1 MTWKHPVTLLRAGLG
16 IIGIVIIFLGLDVAL
31 GGIRTLGW
39 MGTPDYLEIVD
50 STAFRV
56 QDSHFR
62 FLGGVWV
69 GVGVV
74 FFAGAFLLRRLR
86 TVLIVLCGVIFI
98 GGIARFSAFDLR
110 VLFSLSVLP
119 SLLAELIL
127 FPVIGYWIH
136 KYVEPER

>member
-1 MTWKHPVTLLRAGLG
+1 MTWKHPVTLLRVGLG
-16 IIGIVIIFLGLDVAL
+16 IIGLVIIFLGFDVAF

-50 STAFRV
+50 STAFRI

-62 FLGGVWV
+62 FLGGVWL
-69 GVGVV
+69 GIGIV
-74 FFAGAFLLRRLR
+74 FCAGAFRLRRLR

-98 GGIARFSAFDLR
+98 GGIARFSAFDIGVLLR
-110 VLFSLSVLP
+110 LSVLP

-127 FPVIGYWIH
+127 FPVLGYWIY
-136 KYVEPER
+136 KYVEPYR